1 MNNSLE
7 QLYRCIYDDET
18 LEDILI
24 GVGQQP
30 AALYFSLQYYFNET
44 NYGFYLKHSRINS
57 SIYVRMITK
66 TSKLPVIIFVDSL
79 MYYL

>member
-1 MNNSLE
+1 MNNFLE
-7 QLYRCIYDDET
+7 QPYRCIYDDET

-24 GVGQQP
+24 GVEQQP
-30 AALYFSLQYYFNET
+30 VALYLSLQYYFNET
-44 NYGFYLKHSRINS
+44 NYGFYLKHSKVNS

-79 MYYL
+79 IVLY